1 MRKLKLQVQI
11 SMDGFIAGANGEM
24 DWLLMDWSD
33 DLVAYVNALTEP
45 VDTIVLG
52 KNLAMGFIPHWA
64 EVAADESH
72 PEYTAGVKFTETPK
86 IVFSKSIQAIEGKNT
101 SVSNE
106 DLSTVIQGLK
116 QQEGGD
122 IIAYGGGQFVG
133 SLIKEQLIDELH
145 LFVNPTII
153 GKGMP
158 IFNQVEQ
165 TLHFNLVNVQSF
177 VCGMLVS
184 QYQAKKK

>member
-64 EVAADESH
+64 EVAVDESH

-116 QQEGGD
+116 QQVGGD
-122 IIAYGGGQFVG
+122 IIAYGGGRFVA
-133 SLIKEQLIDELH
+133 SLIKEQLIDDLY
-145 LFVNPTII
+145 LFVNPTVV

-158 IFNQVEQ
+158 IFNQVEHLQ
-165 TLHFNLVNVQSF
+165 HYKLIGNKSF
-177 VCGMLVS
+177 DCGMLLLH
-184 QYQAKKK
+184 YQPKNV